1 MNCSTNELPEEFDRL
16 TPVSVPKGSV
26 LFTVGDACEQFV
38 YVLQGKIRVNLDSET
53 GSSVLLYRLNAADTC
68 VLTTSC
74 LLGNDHYCAE
84 ATVEED
90 VSLLLMPAKAFF
102 TSVEQS
108 SSFRTF
114 VFASFS
120 SRLSALM
127 TKIDEVAFRSIDCRL
142 ATALLDHAKGGVSVN
157 VTHEFLANEIGS
169 AREVVSRKL
178 AQWHSAM
185 LIEKKRGEIILLSAD
200 RLGAIKRAKR

>member
-1 MNCSTNELPEEFDRL
+1 MNHTTNELPEEFNRL
-16 TPVSVPKGSV
+16 APVSAPRGSV
-26 LFTVGDACEQFV
+26 LFTIGDTCEQFV
-38 YVLQGKIRVNLDSET
+38 YVLKGKIRVNLASES
-53 GSSVLLYRLNAADTC
+53 GNSVLLYRLNASDTC

-74 LLGNDHYCAE
+74 LLGNNHYCAE

-90 VSLLLMPAKAFF
+90 VTLLLMPSKTFF
-102 TSVEQS
+102 TSIEQS

-114 VFASFS
+114 VFTSFS

-127 TKIDEVAFRSIDCRL
+127 TKIDEVAFRSIDSRL
-142 ATALLDHAKGGVSVN
+142 AAALLDHAKDGLSVS

-178 AQWHSAM
+178 AQWHAAM
-185 LIEKKRGEIILLSAD
+185 IVDKKRGDIVLLSVD
-200 RLGAIKRAKR
+200 KLEAIKRGKY